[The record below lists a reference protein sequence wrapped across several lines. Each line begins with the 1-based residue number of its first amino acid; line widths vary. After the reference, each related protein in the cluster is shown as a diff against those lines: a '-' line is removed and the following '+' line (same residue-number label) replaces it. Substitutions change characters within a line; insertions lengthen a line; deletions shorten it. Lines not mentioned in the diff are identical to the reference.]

1 MLLTLGLGGR
11 EKLALTLRKR
21 KKKKITFPPMC
32 KGLKYLDLSLEL
44 RYEIGMMLGTQYL
57 LIV

>member
-11 EKLALTLRKR
+11 EKLALTLGK